1 MHDLDLPVDRV
12 LDVFASCRRTPRRG
26 PWRGR
31 PDGTEPYLS
40 LTDLPVAVASR
51 RLTHRRRLASSCIP
65 LPYFPPGSGRRWSTF
80 LGAAGCVEWRDERR
94 RGSLLETRGKPKR
107 GPTRRTAAR
116 NNGPPERWSGTP
128 PADGDNSR
136 WSRCA
141 SSRGSSEYDD
151 ALEKEV
157 WQGAHRPR
165 PGGEEQRHTWAP
177 VEIGRASCRE
187 RVSDQV

>member
-1 MHDLDLPVDRV
+1 PLTPSHLIPFSCFDLQPPPRYAAATDGLERDDAVVAREVLHDLDLPVDRV

-116 NNGPPERWSGTP
+116 NNGPPERWS
-128 PADGDNSR
+128 
-136 WSRCA
+136 
-141 SSRGSSEYDD
+141 
-151 ALEKEV
+151 
-157 WQGAHRPR
+157 PR
-165 PGGEEQRHTWAP
+165 AE
-177 VEIGRASCRE
+177 
-187 RVSDQV
+187 